1 MEYLD
6 LVSFFAHAKPPKPQE
21 MRPCNQHEIL
31 LQLIC
36 NRRQS
41 LSKAQMADL
50 LWNMTSGPK
59 KKLKRRQCGGM
70 DNRNPSEPTDI
81 EVVFGCREK
90 TPPSTISHRGWER
103 SRIEWLRKLEVQQRQ
118 CYQAWQET
126 PGPDASINAGMKSS
140 KKEKECGKSPIK
152 NTPCEKHNKNQNQAG
167 GREKDKHKKKTR
179 TKRKLPGCWAFLPF
193 GCGLNLAHD
202 SSCGLNLANDSSCQD
217 VPHRRESS

>member
-1 MEYLD
+1 
-6 LVSFFAHAKPPKPQE
+6 
-21 MRPCNQHEIL
+21 
-31 LQLIC
+31 
-36 NRRQS
+36 
-41 LSKAQMADL
+41 
-50 LWNMTSGPK
+50 
-59 KKLKRRQCGGM
+59 
-70 DNRNPSEPTDI
+70 
-81 EVVFGCREK
+81 
-90 TPPSTISHRGWER
+90 
-103 SRIEWLRKLEVQQRQ
+103 
-118 CYQAWQET
+118 
-126 PGPDASINAGMKSS
+126 MKSS

>member
-81 EVVFGCREK
+81 EVVFGCRRK
-90 TPPSTISHRGWER
+90 HHLPPFRTEAGKDHASSGCASWRFSRGSATRRGRKHPDPMPASTQ
-103 SRIEWLRKLEVQQRQ
+103 V
-118 CYQAWQET
+118 
-126 PGPDASINAGMKSS
+126 
-140 KKEKECGKSPIK
+140 
-152 NTPCEKHNKNQNQAG
+152 
-167 GREKDKHKKKTR
+167 
-179 TKRKLPGCWAFLPF
+179 
-193 GCGLNLAHD
+193 
-202 SSCGLNLANDSSCQD
+202 
-217 VPHRRESS
+217 